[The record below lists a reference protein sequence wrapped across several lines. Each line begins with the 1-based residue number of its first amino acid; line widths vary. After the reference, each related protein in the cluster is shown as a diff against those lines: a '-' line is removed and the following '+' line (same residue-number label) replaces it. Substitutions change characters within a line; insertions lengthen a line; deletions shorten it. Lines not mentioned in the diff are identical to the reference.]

1 MYNEKPKNER
11 LIIIFETKQEIM
23 NFVEIC
29 NRFDDAIDIR
39 ADKKS
44 TDAKSIMGM
53 LLLELGREFI
63 IEYGCY
69 DAEDNYEE
77 FRAEILNRFRVR
89 AVPFGVQKK

>member
-11 LIIIFETKQEIM
+11 LTIIFEAKQDIID
-23 NFVEIC
+23 FVEVC
-29 NRFDDAIDIR
+29 NKYDDAIDIR
-39 ADKKS
+39 ADKRS

-53 LLLELGREFI
+53 LLLETGREFI

-77 FRAEILNRFRVR
+77 FRAEILSRFRVK
-89 AVPFGVQKK
+89 AVPLGTEKA